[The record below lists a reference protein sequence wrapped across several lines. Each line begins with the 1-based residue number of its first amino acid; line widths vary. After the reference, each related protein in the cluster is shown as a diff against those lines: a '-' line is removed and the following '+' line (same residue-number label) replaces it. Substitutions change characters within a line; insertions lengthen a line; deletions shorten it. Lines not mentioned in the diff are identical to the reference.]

1 MKKPFVTLI
10 ALSTAVTAFAQGGN
24 TRDGG
29 PEGDYKS
36 LWELVSKQEKKNDG
50 FNLYFNFAGSF
61 QESIN
66 PFASSFKA
74 KQLRIEVKG
83 TFGKHLS

>member
-1 MKKPFVTLI
+1 MKKLFVTLI

-36 LWELVSKQEKKNDG
+36 LWELVSKQE
-50 FNLYFNFAGSF
+50 
-61 QESIN
+61 
-66 PFASSFKA
+66 
-74 KQLRIEVKG
+74 
-83 TFGKHLS
+83 